1 MEESLRAIDW
11 DIFTPTDTED
21 ELVKLAEDYE
31 GQEKD
36 KIIVVAGLV
45 FEDVP
50 KEEESEAGPCAGLS
64 QPKVYI
70 RMNSTLVHDT
80 TIFRERLAG
89 SS

>member
-1 MEESLRAIDW
+1 M
-11 DIFTPTDTED
+11 DTED
-21 ELVKLAEDYE
+21 ELIEKAEDYE
-31 GQEKD
+31 QQEKD

-50 KEEESEAGPCAGLS
+50 GDEEESESETGACPGLS

-80 TIFRERLAG
+80 TVFRERLVG
-89 SS
+89 SGHCL